1 MVSVADTGDN
11 LVLMGVDATYCVVDE
26 VNTTASA
33 LHDVFLQEAISSA
46 SNGDVQVQQYFQAET
61 CTQKSI
67 LSSNGPS
74 RMKSCKQKK
83 LCV

>member
-46 SNGDVQVQQYFQAET
+46 SNGGNLHAILHAISKQVKIVIGDYSKDYCCIT
-61 CTQKSI
+61 SKC
-67 LSSNGPS
+67 
-74 RMKSCKQKK
+74 
-83 LCV
+83 